1 MKRLLIFLLT
11 GLFAQLVVSCYPEG
25 ADNVEDYDVAMT
37 TYDKSADFST
47 LTTFS
52 MPDSIVYFS
61 NDKNTTVDHQFDEA
75 ILQVVR
81 NNFVNLG
88 YQEMADPTETNKPSF
103 VVMVSGF
110 SNVNYGYFINNWY
123 NNWNWYWTGW
133 WPGWGYDP
141 YYPWAPVNVYSYRTG
156 SIVVEMVG
164 TTPRADEKIPVLWTG
179 IADGLL
185 QGSNSSIQ
193 NRVTKELNQCF
204 NQSPYLKK

>member
-1 MKRLLIFLLT
+1 
-11 GLFAQLVVSCYPEG
+11 
-25 ADNVEDYDVAMT
+25 
-37 TYDKSADFST
+37 
-47 LTTFS
+47 

-185 QGSNSSIQ
+185 QGSNASIQ

>member
-1 MKRLLIFLLT
+1 MKRLLIILLT

-47 LTTFS
+47 FSTFS

-61 NDKNTTVDHQFDEA
+61 NDKNTTIDHQFDDA

-88 YQEMADPTETNKPSF
+88 YQEMANPTETDKPNF

-141 YYPWAPVNVYSYRTG
+141 YYPWAPISVYSYRTG

-164 TTPRADEKIPVLWTG
+164 TTPRADDKIPVLWTG

-185 QGSNSSIQ
+185 QGSTASIQ
-193 NRVTKELNQCF
+193 SRVTKELNQCF